1 MAMIYV
7 KDAGDAQ
14 AVPIALPD
22 PSKMEWGLQ
31 DVSDSEAGRTQD
43 GLMHKNR
50 IAQKRKLTL
59 EWPAVIPAVASQIL
73 QAVNPEYLS
82 VTYFDA
88 MSGQNE
94 TRTMYVGDRSAPVL
108 FWIDESSPVGNKK
121 YFASVKFNLIEQ

>member
-14 AVPIALPD
+14 ALPIALPD

-82 VTYFDA
+82 VTYF
-88 MSGQNE
+88 S
-94 TRTMYVGDRSAPVL
+94 
-108 FWIDESSPVGNKK
+108 
-121 YFASVKFNLIEQ
+121 